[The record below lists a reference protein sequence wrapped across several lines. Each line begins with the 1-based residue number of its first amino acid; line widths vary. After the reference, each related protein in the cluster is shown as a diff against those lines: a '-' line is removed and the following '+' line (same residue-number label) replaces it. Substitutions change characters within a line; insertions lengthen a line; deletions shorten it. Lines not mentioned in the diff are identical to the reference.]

1 VCSKVEHKD
10 KLLVPKLDNLSKHA
24 SKSWK
29 AKVIRF
35 NV

>member
-1 VCSKVEHKD
+1 MCSKVEHKD